1 MTIKL
6 SLQRTSLILL
16 AALLVLI
23 ALPYDHTRPDTAA
36 VSPLSRA
43 TESEATPLPVFFEPN
58 RGQSDDDVRFIGR
71 GNGLALLLKSTEAVI
86 GLRAPVESDAPKEKA
101 TVTARVSMKLEGANA
116 SSLMFGTDKLDGR
129 VNYFLGNDQSKW
141 LRDVETYSRV
151 CYPAVYSG
159 IDLVFHSAELQLEY
173 DFNLAAGADP
183 CAIRL
188 RFDGADE
195 MNIDSSGAL
204 VIRTAAGE
212 LKHQKPVAYQEA
224 AGERSEVAAE
234 FTQLRDGAIGFTV
247 GDYDSTKPLV
257 IDPTLVFSSYLGG
270 MAADTG
276 RSMLALPSGETL
288 IGGDSFSS
296 DFLTNATTNNS
307 DVFVGRLTKNGGTFS
322 YLFFGGKGND
332 IATGLATDATGN
344 FVYLAGF
351 TESTDFP
358 IFKSVNSAL
367 AGPSDAFV
375 VLLKPAESAI
385 LSSSLVGGSGQETS
399 VSVAVDTAGSAYLTG
414 RTTSLDFPTQGAI
427 QPAYGGGD
435 SDAFVTKL
443 STDGASLVYS
453 TYLGGTGTENLLA
466 RTGIKVDSSGNAFVV
481 GDTQSGNFPT
491 LGALRAAKSGPA
503 ATFDG
508 FIAKINP
515 TGSGFVFST
524 FLGGSDD
531 DFATALAIDGTGNSY
546 ITGRTR
552 STSFTGSSAARSS
565 TSNSDAF
572 VAKLNATGSALT
584 YLTFVGGSPGDEQSN
599 AIAIDTAGVAVIA
612 GSAGSGLSTANAIQS
627 FFKGGQSD
635 AFVARLTPA
644 GVVNFSTYLGGSG
657 DEVANGVTLDSD
669 GHIFLDGFTDSQD
682 FLVFAALRTT
692 NNGGRDIFLARI
704 DPDEAVNRPVL
715 LQAIFSGK
723 SLILYGQNFDDG
735 AKLRVNDEQEKTRNG
750 DPDPSEVLVAKKAG
764 KHIKAGHTVQ
774 LQVVNAN
781 GKGSNLL
788 FVTKPL

>member
-1 MTIKL
+1 MKIRL
-6 SLQRTSLILL
+6 SLQRTALILF
-16 AALLVLI
+16 AALL
-23 ALPYDHTRPDTAA
+23 APFAPPHNQSRPDHATLA
-36 VSPLSRA
+36 SLSSA
-43 TESEATPLPVFFEPN
+43 TESEATSLPVFFEPN

-71 GNGLALLLKSTEAVI
+71 GNGLALLLKSSEAVI
-86 GLRAPVESDAPKEKA
+86 GMRAPIETNAPEGKA
-101 TVTARVSMKLEGANA
+101 NVNTRVSMKLEGANA
-116 SSLMFGTDKLDGR
+116 SPLIFGTNKLEGR

-151 CYPAVYSG
+151 CYRAVYSG
-159 IDLVFHSAELQLEY
+159 IDLVFHTAEQQLEY

-183 CAIRL
+183 NAIRL

-195 MNIDSSGAL
+195 MKIDSGGTL

-212 LKHQKPVAYQEA
+212 LKHQKPVAYQEI
-224 AGERSEVAAE
+224 AGARTPVPVD
-234 FTQLRDGAIGFTV
+234 FIQFRDGAIGFNV
-247 GDYDSTKPLV
+247 GDYDSTLPLV

-276 RSMLALPSGETL
+276 RSIAALPSGDVL
-288 IGGDSFSS
+288 IAGDSFSS
-296 DFLTNATTNNS
+296 DFLTKATTNNS
-307 DVFVGRLTKNGGTFS
+307 DVFLGRLTKNGGTFS

-332 IATGLATDATGN
+332 TVTGLATDATGD

-399 VSVAVDTAGSAYLTG
+399 VSVAVDSTGSTYLTG

-427 QPAYGGGD
+427 QPAFGGGD
-435 SDAFVTKL
+435 SDAFITKL

-524 FLGGSDD
+524 FMGGSDD
-531 DFATALAIDGTGNSY
+531 DFATSLAIDGTGNSY

-552 STSFTGSSAARSS
+552 STSFTGSSATRSS

-584 YLTFVGGSPGDEQSN
+584 YLTFVGGTPGDEQSN
-599 AIAIDTAGVAVIA
+599 AIAIDAAGVAVIA

-657 DEVANGVTLDSD
+657 DEVANGVALDSE

-781 GKGSNLL
+781 GKASNLL
-788 FVTKPL
+788 FVTRPL

>member
-1 MTIKL
+1 MKIRL
-6 SLQRTSLILL
+6 SLQRIALILL
-16 AALLVLI
+16 AASLAQI
-23 ALPYDHTRPDTAA
+23 ALPDDQPRPDNAI
-36 VSPLSRA
+36 LSSLSSA
-43 TESEATPLPVFFEPN
+43 TESEATSLPVFFEPN

-71 GNGLALLLKSTEAVI
+71 GNGFALLLKSSEAVI
-86 GLRAPVESDAPKEKA
+86 GLRAPVESDASKEKA
-101 TVTARVSMKLEGANA
+101 VTARVSMKLEGANA
-116 SSLMFGTDKLDGR
+116 SPLIFGTDKLDGR

-151 CYPAVYSG
+151 CYPGVYSG
-159 IDLVFHSAELQLEY
+159 IDLVFHTAEQQLEY
-173 DFNLAAGADP
+173 DFNVAAGADP
-183 CAIRL
+183 RAIRL
-188 RFDGADE
+188 RFGGADE
-195 MNIDSSGAL
+195 MKIDSSGTL
-204 VIRTAAGE
+204 VIRTAAGD
-212 LKHQKPVAYQEA
+212 LKHQKPVAYQESD
-224 AGERSEVAAE
+224 GLRTSVAAE
-234 FTQLRDGAIGFTV
+234 FTQLGDGAIGFNV
-247 GDYDSTKPLV
+247 GDYDSTRPLV

-270 MAADTG
+270 MGADTG
-276 RSMLALPSGETL
+276 RSIAALPSGDVL
-288 IGGDSFSS
+288 IAGDSFSS

-332 IATGLATDATGN
+332 TVTGLATDATGD

-375 VLLKPAESAI
+375 VLLKPQEGAI
-385 LSSSLVGGSGQETS
+385 LSSSLIGGSGQETS
-399 VSVAVDTAGSAYLTG
+399 VSVAVDSIGSAYLTG

-427 QPAYGGGD
+427 QLAYGGGD

-443 STDGASLVYS
+443 STDGASIVYS

-491 LGALRAAKSGPA
+491 LNALRAAKSGPA

-508 FIAKINP
+508 FIAKINS
-515 TGSGFVFST
+515 TGSAFVFST
-524 FLGGSDD
+524 FMGGSDD
-531 DFATALAIDGTGNSY
+531 DFATALAIDGTGNLF

-552 STSFTGSSAARSS
+552 STSFTGSSATRSS
-565 TSNSDAF
+565 TANSDAF
-572 VAKLNATGSALT
+572 VAKLNATGSALM
-584 YLTFVGGSPGDEQSN
+584 YLTFVGGTPGDEQSN
-599 AIAIDTAGVAVIA
+599 AIAIDAAGVAVIA

-635 AFVARLTPA
+635 AFVARLTSA
-644 GVVNFSTYLGGSG
+644 GVINFSTYLGGTG
-657 DEVANGVTLDSD
+657 DEVANGVALDSD

-715 LQAIFSGK
+715 LQAVFSGK

-735 AKLRVNDEQEKTRNG
+735 AKLQVNAEQQKTRNG

-764 KHIKAGHTVQ
+764 KRIKAGNTVQ

>member
-1 MTIKL
+1 MKIRL
-6 SLQRTSLILL
+6 SLQRTALILFAASL
-16 AALLVLI
+16 AQI
-23 ALPYDHTRPDTAA
+23 ALPHNQSRPDHAMLA
-36 VSPLSRA
+36 SFGRA
-43 TESEATPLPVFFEPN
+43 TESETTSLPVFFEPN

-71 GNGLALLLKSTEAVI
+71 GNGFALLLKSSEAVI
-86 GLRAPVESDAPKEKA
+86 GLRSPLKSEVPKEKRA
-101 TVTARVSMKLEGANA
+101 ITARVSMKLEGANA
-116 SSLMFGTDKLDGR
+116 SSLVFGTDKLDGR
-129 VNYFLGNDQSKW
+129 VSYFLGNDQSKW

-159 IDLVFHSAELQLEY
+159 IDLVFHTAEQQLEY

-183 CAIRL
+183 NAIRL

-195 MNIDSSGAL
+195 MKIDCGGSL

-212 LKHQKPVAYQEA
+212 LTHKKPVAYQEI
-224 AGERSEVAAE
+224 AGARTPVTAE
-234 FTQLRDGAIGFTV
+234 FIQFGDGAIGFNV
-247 GDYDSTKPLV
+247 GDYDSTRALV

-276 RSMLALPSGETL
+276 RSIAALPSGDVL
-288 IGGDSFSS
+288 IAGDSFSS
-296 DFLTNATTNNS
+296 DFLTKATTSNS
-307 DVFVGRLTKNGGTFS
+307 DVFLGRLTKNGGTFS
-322 YLFFGGKGND
+322 YLFFGGMGND
-332 IATGLATDATGN
+332 TVTGLATDATGD

-399 VSVAVDTAGSAYLTG
+399 VSVAVDSTGSTYLAG

-453 TYLGGTGTENLLA
+453 TYLGGNGTENLLA

-491 LGALRAAKSGPA
+491 LGALRAVKSGPA

-515 TGSGFVFST
+515 TGSAFVFST
-524 FLGGSDD
+524 FVGGSDD

-552 STSFTGSSAARSS
+552 STSFTGSSATRSS
-565 TSNSDAF
+565 AANSDAF

-584 YLTFVGGSPGDEQSN
+584 YLTFVGGTPGDEQSN
-599 AIAIDTAGVAVIA
+599 AIAIDAAGVAVIA

-627 FFKGGQSD
+627 FFKGGQAD
-635 AFVARLTPA
+635 AFVARLTSA

-657 DEVANGVTLDSD
+657 DEVANGVALDSE

-704 DPDEAVNRPVL
+704 DPDEAANRPVL

-735 AKLRVNDEQEKTRNG
+735 AKLRVNDEQQKTRNG
-750 DPDPSEVLVAKKAG
+750 EPDPSEVLVAKKAG
-764 KHIKAGHTVQ
+764 KRINAGQTVQ